1 MFSAVV
7 SYKVLSLLV
16 KCFHFLSSAFV
27 AYQVLSFLI
36 KCSHFHLEHSLSIKH
51 SSLSFPIKPHKATIE
66 KRCFTTIGNHSER
79 VQSVALL
86 ASQVLP
92 ASRASQAIR
101 RPLASSASSGGREEE
116 ARVVSASRARAG
128 APSQRAAASLA
139 SEEEAKA
146 SRRSLA
152 SYSHAAEKTRTVRSE
167 CTRCSR
173 TPYLHVT
180 ATHHLHPAAERSSR
194 RPTVP

>member
-1 MFSAVV
+1 MF
-7 SYKVLSLLV
+7 
-16 KCFHFLSSAFV
+16 SAFV

-36 KCSHFHLEHSLSIKH
+36 KCSHFHSEHSLSIKH

-79 VQSVALL
+79 VQSVVLL

-92 ASRASQAIR
+92 ASQAIR
-101 RPLASSASSGGREEE
+101 RPLASSASSGGKEEE

-173 TPYLHVT
+173 TPCLHVIT
-180 ATHHLHPAAERSSR
+180 THHLHPAAERSSR